1 MRETETTI
9 IVVIKLLMIFGF
21 VMKFQTLKAN
31 IADFD
36 EVWQKRA
43 EEAKKA
49 SFKAYKSHPEEV
61 TSNFNNQVQR

>member
-1 MRETETTI
+1 MGALDH
-9 IVVIKLLMIFGF
+9 KLVFAFAFLA
-21 VMKFQTLKAN
+21 VMVPVLRAN

-49 SFKAYKSHPEEV
+49 AMDAYEPDPDKVAED
-61 TSNFNNQVQR
+61 FNQRVHE